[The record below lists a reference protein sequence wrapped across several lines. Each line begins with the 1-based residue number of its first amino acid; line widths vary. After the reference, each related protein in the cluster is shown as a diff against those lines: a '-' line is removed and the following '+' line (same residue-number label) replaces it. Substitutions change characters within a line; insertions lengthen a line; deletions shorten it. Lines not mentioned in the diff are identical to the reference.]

1 MIKNHLNLK
10 MYFKTL
16 IVICLLFVSLSDMF
30 AQSWQS
36 DIIQKLKLHQNIN
49 HQEKIFV
56 QTDRPIYLPG
66 ETIWFNAFVLNAS
79 TQTLNMNEV
88 VLHVELLKPDKTI
101 NSKEMFKIENGLVS
115 GQFELKHTTKP
126 GTYYLIAYTNWMRN
140 AGSRF
145 YFSKQI
151 VVSGTNEATESVE
164 PSTKVDIDNEP
175 NELTEV
181 EEQKIK
187 RIISFYPE
195 GGDLLTGVPSK
206 VAFEVIDGLGIPQS
220 FMGMVEDNTGQ
231 IVAAAKTLWR
241 GKGFFM
247 LTPQEGKEYYIKE
260 VGLPNEAEK
269 YKLPDAQ
276 TSGLAMSVSDR
287 GKDKPVQISISQKG
301 NIASDSLVFLL
312 AVQNGQPK
320 NALNIDLRG
329 RDNIVV
335 EMDKKDFKNG
345 IVQFTLFD
353 GNKMA
358 RAERLLFI
366 KKGDALN
373 IKVNEKSLPN
383 DSRGQ
388 ITLGVEVTDHFGD
401 PVEGVFS
408 VAATDASR
416 VPDRAYRSPD
426 LTEYMSL
433 YSDLPLLKWN
443 EPVLFDD
450 SGEGNFKSDL
460 LMLTNGW
467 RRYQWEE
474 VLSDS
479 LALPNYF
486 EEPGIYVKGKVRSV
500 WGKDKVPQGANVTM
514 VAGSVFNSYSEQVDE
529 NGEFTFIMND
539 FYGSKKVVFQTK
551 SKKDNKKDY
560 KLDVQSMYQPKSVD
574 RFDYLS
580 MAYLPSEEDQEV
592 DIKNIQLSKDVLQK
606 ELARVV
612 VEDTFVVTTDV
623 SIEEVAVKADTKKSA
638 KEEMNEK
645 YGTADYSVGEMQIE
659 EQMEDQPWYDGVFAL
674 LYDAFPELR
683 ISTITDEMNVS
694 KISQSGDVDSSG
706 STSAIYF
713 QLIGKRRHR
722 FYVYVD
728 GKMVGASN
736 IKGQMRGVF
745 GTYTIDDLITLDP
758 KEVKSMDLLFPDSPS
773 DRAQLIDDARFY
785 SNEQR
790 DLSTLDGRM
799 DDMITESDLQSTP
812 PAILSIYTKAGGGLY
827 STVAYKGI
835 SNLTLRGFKR
845 KKEYY
850 HFDYSTALND
860 SVWADERN
868 TLAWFPV
875 LKTDQ
880 FGKAEFSF
888 YASDV
893 SNKIRLEMNGVSNDG
908 KIGSRIYQTPDSLFM
923 YEQYVE
929 PERVIIPVGGS
940 NEAFQTHLLLPDLT
954 PAAFAR
960 ISSVDKTW
968 STYTSTDGLFEV
980 DQSQITPTSQL
991 LIEKPGYKDIQCS
1004 YQELINNKKTLA
1016 KENLNLIE
1024 ENGLDIIKKVYRSRF
1039 KNRNSKNI
1047 FFKGA
1052 FRQTIYDGIN
1062 LHEIKDY
1069 NFIQKWP
1076 NMAEVTIP
1084 IQSKITGGG
1093 EFQSVDKRRKIRFD
1107 SKIKNGEVK
1116 WRDPLFDLQSFL
1128 DLNFQKEYAYVLV
1141 GETKFQGRKMYRIHF
1156 DQYDDIAYAFYQGEL
1171 LIDAET
1177 YGVAWASWKYS
1188 EKASKYLMPD
1198 MFIVKYGSQ
1207 QNFELLNEHREMTW
1221 KFNGEYWEPDFAVHQ
1236 FSFTLNGEEK
1246 RIKQEINW
1254 VSISQ
1259 EEYKGI
1265 ESEIPKTWKK
1275 LLKTNVQYDPAQWRD
1290 SWILPPDLDILNQ
1303 MKYLNEMI
1311 SYE

>member
-1 MIKNHLNLK
+1 
-10 MYFKTL
+10 
-16 IVICLLFVSLSDMF
+16 
-30 AQSWQS
+30 
-36 DIIQKLKLHQNIN
+36 
-49 HQEKIFV
+49 
-56 QTDRPIYLPG
+56 
-66 ETIWFNAFVLNAS
+66 
-79 TQTLNMNEV
+79 
-88 VLHVELLKPDKTI
+88 
-101 NSKEMFKIENGLVS
+101 
-115 GQFELKHTTKP
+115 
-126 GTYYLIAYTNWMRN
+126 
-140 AGSRF
+140 
-145 YFSKQI
+145 
-151 VVSGTNEATESVE
+151 
-164 PSTKVDIDNEP
+164 
-175 NELTEV
+175 LTEV

-195 GGDLLTGVPSK
+195 GGDLLTGVPCK
-206 VAFEVIDGLGIPQS
+206 VAFEVIDGLGMPQS

-247 LTPQEGKEYYIKE
+247 LTPQEGKEYFIKE
-260 VGLPNEAEK
+260 VGLPDEAQK
-269 YKLPDAQ
+269 YKLPSAQ
-276 TSGLAMSVSDR
+276 PSGLAMSLTDK
-287 GKDKPVQISISQKG
+287 GKNKPVQISISRQG

-335 EMDKKDFKNG
+335 EMGKEDFKNG

-353 GNKMA
+353 GNKMV

-373 IKVNEKSLPN
+373 IKVNEKYLPT
-383 DSRGQ
+383 DSRGL
-388 ITLGVEVTDHFGD
+388 ITLGIEVTDHFGD

-408 VAATDASR
+408 IAATDASR
-416 VPDRAYRSPD
+416 VPDRAYRSLD
-426 LTEYMSL
+426 LTQYMSL

-443 EPVLFDD
+443 EPVLFED

-479 LALPNYF
+479 LTLPNYL

-500 WGKDKVPQGANVTM
+500 WGKDKVPEGANVTM
-514 VAGSVFNSYSEQVDE
+514 VAGNVLNSYSEQIDE

-551 SKKDNKKDY
+551 NKKDNKRDY
-560 KLDVQSMYQPKSVD
+560 KLDIQSMYQPKSVD

-580 MAYLPSEEDQEV
+580 MAYLPSKEDQEV
-592 DIKNIQLSKDVLQK
+592 GIKNIQLSKDVLQK

-638 KEEMNEK
+638 KEQMNEK
-645 YGTADYSVGEMQIE
+645 YGGANYSVGEMRIE
-659 EQMEDQPWYDGVFAL
+659 EQMEEQPWYDGVFTL

-683 ISTITDEMNVS
+683 ISTMP
-694 KISQSGDVDSSG
+694 SG
-706 STSAIYF
+706 SDTSTSVIYF

-736 IKGQMRGVF
+736 EKGRMSGVF
-745 GTYTIDDLITLDP
+745 GTYSIDDLITLDP
-758 KEVKSMDLLFPDSPS
+758 NEVKSMDLLFPDSPS
-773 DRAQLIDDARFY
+773 ARAQLIDDARFY
-785 SNEQR
+785 SNEQS
-790 DLSTLDGRM
+790 DLSTLEGRM
-799 DDMITESDLQSTP
+799 DDMISESELQSTP

-835 SNLTLRGFKR
+835 SNITLRGFKR

-860 SVWADERN
+860 SVWSDERN
-868 TLAWFPV
+868 TLAWFPQV
-875 LKTDQ
+875 ETDQ
-880 FGKAEFSF
+880 FGKAELSF

-893 SNKIRLEMNGVSNDG
+893 SNKIRLEMNGVSIDG
-908 KIGSRIYQTPDSLFM
+908 KVGSRIYQTPDSLFE

-929 PERVIIPVGGS
+929 PDRVIIPVTGANG
-940 NEAFQTHLLLPDLT
+940 AFQTHLFLPDLN
-954 PAAFAR
+954 PAANAMVTSIDGKWNTF
-960 ISSVDKTW
+960 
-968 STYTSTDGLFEV
+968 TSTNGLFEV
-980 DQSQITPTSQL
+980 DKSRISPASQL
-991 LIEKPGYKDIQCS
+991 IIEKPGYKPIQCS
-1004 YQELINNKKTLA
+1004 YQDLINNSKTLA
-1016 KENLNLIE
+1016 KENINLLE

-1039 KNRNSKNI
+1039 RNRNSKNI

-1052 FRQTIYDGIN
+1052 FRETLYDGIN

-1069 NFIQKWP
+1069 SFIQKWP
-1076 NMAEVTIP
+1076 NMAEMNIP
-1084 IQSKITGGG
+1084 VQSKITGGA
-1093 EFQSVDKRRKIRFD
+1093 EFQSIDKTRKIRFD
-1107 SKIKNGEVK
+1107 SKTKKGEVE
-1116 WRDPLFDLQSFL
+1116 WIDPVFDLQSFL
-1128 DLNFQKEYAYVLV
+1128 DLNFQKEYAYILV
-1141 GETKFQGRKMYRIHF
+1141 GETQFQGRKMYRVHF

-1188 EKASKYLMPD
+1188 DKAAKYLMPE
-1198 MFIVKYGSQ
+1198 MFISKFGSQ
-1207 QNFELLNEHREMTW
+1207 QNFEFMSEHREMTW
-1221 KFNGEYWEPDFAVHQ
+1221 KFNGEYWEPDFAGQQV
-1236 FSFTLNGEEK
+1236 SFALNGEEK
-1246 RIKQEINW
+1246 KIKQEINW
-1254 VSISQ
+1254 EEISQ

-1275 LLKTNVQYDPAQWRD
+1275 LLKTNVQYDPTQWRD
-1290 SWILPPDLDILNQ
+1290 SWILPPDLDVLNQ